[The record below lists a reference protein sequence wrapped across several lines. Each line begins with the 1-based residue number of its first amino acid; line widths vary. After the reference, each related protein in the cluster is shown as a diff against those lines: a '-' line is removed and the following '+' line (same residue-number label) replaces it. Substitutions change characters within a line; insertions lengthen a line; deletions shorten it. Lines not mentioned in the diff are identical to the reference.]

1 MIKNYL
7 KITFRN
13 LVKNKVFSLI
23 NIIGLAT
30 GICITLLIS
39 LWVWDEI
46 SFNHYYQN
54 HGRLGEI
61 VSVEKIN
68 GTVTSWEFSSVP
80 IAAALRNRYPED
92 FKRVSVTREINAVLA
107 LGDKKINA
115 SGLWAEPAFPAML
128 TLKMKKGG
136 YNTFSDPSSVLIS
149 ETLARSLFAD
159 KDPVNQ
165 QISINNEFAMKISG
179 VYEDLPHNTQF
190 ADVTY
195 MLAWDNK
202 NNLGNKN
209 GDDWLDHHF
218 QVFVQLNEKSDFVKT
233 SAKIKNLTKPHI
245 AGSWEELMLHPMDR
259 WHLYTNFNQPGAEGR
274 IRFVRLFGIIAVF
287 VLMIAC
293 INFMNLSTARSEKRA
308 KEVGIRK
315 TMGSLRYELILQ
327 FLGESLIM
335 VLIALFIAL
344 IAAQLFIPYF
354 NRLSGKQ
361 LSIPF
366 LQLSFWLWILVFTLF
381 TGILAGS
388 YPAFFLSRFKA
399 IKVLKGNYKSGRY
412 ASLPRKVLVV
422 VQFTVCIS
430 VIIGTITVYR
440 QIQFGKSRPMGYA
453 MQNLIT
459 TEMNTASIKGHYD
472 ALRNDLMKTGV
483 VEDMAE
489 SSSSTTG
496 VRNAMM
502 NYDWK
507 GRDPRNTAIVG
518 TVFVT
523 YDFGRT
529 IDWKILD
536 GRDFSRNY
544 STDSFA
550 FILNEAAVTFTG
562 LKHPVGKVI
571 HWHDQDHPI
580 VGVVKDMVMESPY
593 TSVEPTFFVLL
604 DRKISVVTMRLKH
617 AIPAPYAIGQIE
629 NVFKKYDPESPFEYH
644 FTTETYNWKFAE
656 ENNIGNI
663 SGTFCLFA
671 IFISCLGLFGLSSF
685 MAEQRSKEIAV
696 RKVLGARIF
705 NLWRLLSSEFVL
717 LVLISCF
724 IATPIAWYTIHQW
737 LEQYEFRTPVYW
749 WLFVLVG
756 MGTMVIALLTISF
769 QIIKAALLNPVQPL
783 RSE

>member
-7 KITFRN
+7 KIGFRN

-23 NIIGLAT
+23 NILGLST

-46 SFNHYYQN
+46 SFNHYHQ
-54 HGRLGEI
+54 HHERLGEI
-61 VSVEKIN
+61 VSIEKIN
-68 GTVTSWEFSSVP
+68 GIVTTLEFSSVP
-80 IAAALRNRYPED
+80 IAAALRNQYPED
-92 FKRVSVTREINAVLA
+92 FKGVSLTREINAVLA
-107 LGDKKINA
+107 LGNKKINA
-115 SGLWAEPAFPAML
+115 FGLWAEPPFPAML

-136 YNTFSDPSSVLIS
+136 YNTFQDPSSVLIS
-149 ETLARSLFAD
+149 ESLARSLFAD
-159 KDPVNQ
+159 ADPINQ
-165 QISINNEFAMKISG
+165 HISFNNEFVMKVVG
-179 VYEDLPHNTQF
+179 VYEDLPSNTRF
-190 ADVTY
+190 NEVNY
-195 MLAWDNK
+195 LLAWQSNY
-202 NNLGNKN
+202 NSGNKN

-218 QVFVQLNEKSDFVKT
+218 QVFVQLSEKSDFART
-233 SAKIKNLTKPHI
+233 SAKIKNLTKAHI
-245 AGSWEELMLHPMDR
+245 AGGWEELMLHPMDR
-259 WHLYTNFNQPGAEGR
+259 WHLYTNFYQPGSNGR
-274 IRFVRLFGIIAVF
+274 IRFVRLFGIIGVF
-287 VLMIAC
+287 VLFIAC

-335 VLIALFIAL
+335 VMIALFIAL
-344 IAAQLFIPYF
+344 IAAQLFLPYF
-354 NRLSGKQ
+354 NQLAGKQ

-366 LQLSFWLWILVFTLF
+366 LQISFWLWIIAFTLF

-388 YPAFFLSRFKA
+388 YPAFFLSGFKA
-399 IKVLKGNYKSGRY
+399 INVLKGNYKSGRF
-412 ASLPRKVLVV
+412 ATLPRKILVV
-422 VQFTVCIS
+422 FQFTICIA
-430 VIIGTITVYR
+430 VIIGTTTVYR
-440 QIQFGKSRPMGYA
+440 QIQFGKSRPMGYT

-472 ALRNDLMKTGV
+472 ALRNDLIKTGV

-489 SSSSTTG
+489 SSSPTTG
-496 VRNAMM
+496 VRNAMV

-507 GRDPRNTAIVG
+507 GRDPGNMAIVG

-529 IDWKILD
+529 IDWQILE

-544 STDSFA
+544 ATDSCA
-550 FILNEAAVTFTG
+550 FILNEAAVAFTG
-562 LKHPVGKVI
+562 LKHPVGEVI

-580 VGVVKDMVMESPY
+580 VGVVKDMIMESPY
-593 TSVEPTFFVLL
+593 TSAEPTFFVML
-604 DRKISVVTMRLKH
+604 DRKISVVTMRLMQG
-617 AIPAPYAIGQIE
+617 IPVPYAIGQIE

-656 ENNIGNI
+656 EDNIGNI
-663 SGTFCLFA
+663 SGIFCLFA

-696 RKVLGARIF
+696 RKVLGADVF
-705 NLWRLLSSEFVL
+705 HLWRLLSSEFVL

-724 IATPIAWYTIHQW
+724 IATPVAWFTLHQW

-749 WLFVLVG
+749 WLFALAG
-756 MGTMVIALLTISF
+756 IGTLVIALLTISF
-769 QIIKAALLNPVQPL
+769 QIIRAALLNPVQPL